1 MPVKPKRRILIFSL
15 VYYPRFVGGAEVA
28 IKEITDRISPDDVE
42 FDMVALRLD
51 GALSRFEKV
60 GNVGVYRVGFAME
73 HKESADSLRF
83 PLFLNKYLFP
93 FMGFWKA
100 EQLEKSRHYDAM
112 WCMMASYNG
121 FAALFFKL
129 THPAIPY
136 LLSLQEGDPISYIKK
151 RVSVLYPLFRK
162 IFTKADMVQTIS
174 NYLADFARQMGYE
187 GRIEVVPNGVDVA
200 RFSKKYESKEI
211 RDLKERLGKKAGDKF
226 VVTTSRLVVKNA
238 VSDIIKA
245 LKYLPDNVKFLVL
258 GSGYEMRAL
267 KKLAD
272 NKGLSERVRFLGYVA
287 HEDMPQYLKISDVFV
302 RPSLSEGFGNSFI
315 EAMAAGLPV
324 VATPVGGI
332 VDFLRD
338 GETGLFCEVGDPRS
352 IADKI
357 KIFLSDDNL
366 REKIIAHAAKMVQ
379 EKYEWD
385 KISRDM
391 LKIFVAVSDS
401 DVDKKSIL

>member
-1 MPVKPKRRILIFSL
+1 MPVKPKKRILIFSL
-15 VYYPRFVGGAEVA
+15 VYYPRFVGGAEIA
-28 IKEITDRISPDDVE
+28 MKEITDRISPDDFE

-51 GALSRFEKV
+51 SALPRFEKV
-60 GNVGVYRVGFAME
+60 GNIGVHRVGFTMK

-83 PLFLNKYLFP
+83 PLFLNKYFFP
-93 FMGFWKA
+93 FTGFWKA
-100 EQLEKSRHYDAM
+100 NQLEKSRHYDSI

-129 THPAIPY
+129 AHPAIPY

-151 RVSVLYPLFRK
+151 RVSVLYPLFKK
-162 IFTKADMVQTIS
+162 IFTKADTVQTIS

-187 GRIEVVPNGVDVA
+187 GNIEVVPNGVDVA
-200 RFSKKYESKEI
+200 HFSKKYSLAELH
-211 RDLKERLGKKAGDKF
+211 DLKERLGKKTGDKF
-226 VVTTSRLVVKNA
+226 VITTSRLVVKNA
-238 VSDIIKA
+238 VSDIIKS

-258 GSGYEMRAL
+258 GGGYEMKAL

-272 NKGLSERVRFLGYVA
+272 NEGLSGRIQFLGFVS
-287 HEDMPQYLKISDVFV
+287 HEDMPQYLQISDVFV

-332 VDFLRD
+332 VDFLKD
-338 GETGLFCEVGDPRS
+338 GETGLFCEVSNPQS

-357 KIFLSDDNL
+357 NTFLNDDSL
-366 REKIIAHAAKMVQ
+366 REKIIAHAAKMVV
-379 EKYEWD
+379 ERYEWN

-391 LKIFVAVSDS
+391 LKIFVAVSNGE
-401 DVDKKSIL
+401 VDKKSVL